1 MKDKFIV
8 IPVIICLFIVAGRP
22 IEKKLTLSLEQVAD
36 KEKTQKALMDLMEKE
51 TLAFYNKDLKA
62 LSNCWGHGS
71 YVRHMGWW
79 KRGGIKVVA
88 GWDSLYNSFDN
99 LIKSNPGKNE
109 QKTVRK
115 NYNFRIAE
123 TMAWCTFDEYGQDN
137 QEPDMDM
144 PGLSRATRI
153 FEKQNG
159 EWKIVYVGWLL
170 NG

>member
-1 MKDKFIV
+1 MTNRSIG
-8 IPVIICLFIVAGRP
+8 ISIIIFLCITAGRP
-22 IEKKLTLSLEQVAD
+22 IENKLIPSFDEGTD
-36 KEKTQKALMDLMEKE
+36 KEKTEKVLMDLLEKE

-79 KRGGIKVVA
+79 QRGGIKVVE
-88 GWDSLYNSFDN
+88 GWDNLYSSFEN
-99 LIKSNPGKNE
+99 LLKNNPGKND

-115 NYNFRIAE
+115 NLNFRISE
-123 TMAWCTFDEYGQDN
+123 NMAWCTFDEFGQDN
-137 QEPDMDM
+137 KQPDMDM
-144 PGLSRATRI
+144 PGLTRATRI